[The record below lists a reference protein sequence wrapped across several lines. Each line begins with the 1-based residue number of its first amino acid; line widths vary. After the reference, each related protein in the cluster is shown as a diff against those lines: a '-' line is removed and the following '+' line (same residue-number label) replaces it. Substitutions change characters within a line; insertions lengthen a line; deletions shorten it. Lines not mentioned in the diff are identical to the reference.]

1 MDIIILD
8 FAANCP
14 YTVLITAEWRIVMIL
29 YHGSNTANIQVLQPH
44 LADHDRPYIYMS
56 TLEVVAAFYMCNA
69 LERPYY
75 WFPYGFDK
83 ETGVPVYHEL
93 YPNALK
99 EVSDGVSG
107 SIYIVDADED
117 SILPFKNIPVA
128 RLATQPVKVLKEI
141 KVENAYDLFMQY
153 VAEGKM
159 KIGRFED
166 KTEKAIANWHSM
178 VLAYIRE
185 KDMIKTPDCSYAL
198 FVKEK
203 FPSVW
208 RQYEKEISE

>member
-1 MDIIILD
+1 
-8 FAANCP
+8 
-14 YTVLITAEWRIVMIL
+14 MIL

-69 LERPYY
+69 VERPYY

-93 YPNALK
+93 YPDALK

-153 VAEGKM
+153 VAEGRM

-178 VLAYIRE
+178 VLSYIRE

>member
-1 MDIIILD
+1 
-8 FAANCP
+8 
-14 YTVLITAEWRIVMIL
+14 MIL
-29 YHGSNTANIQVLQPH
+29 YHGSNTQNIDVLQPN
-44 LADHDRPYIYMS
+44 LADHDRPYVYMS
-56 TLEVVAAFYMCNA
+56 TLEVVAAFYLCNA
-69 LERPYY
+69 VERPYY

-107 SIYIVDADED
+107 SIYTVECGEDEV
-117 SILPFKNIPVA
+117 LPFKNIPVA
-128 RLATQPVKVLKEI
+128 RLATQPMKVLKET

-159 KIGRFED
+159 KIGRFEY
-166 KTEKAIANWHSM
+166 KTEKAIANWHGMILSY
-178 VLAYIRE
+178 VKE

-198 FVKEK
+198 FVKDK

>member
-1 MDIIILD
+1 
-8 FAANCP
+8 
-14 YTVLITAEWRIVMIL
+14 MIL
-29 YHGSNTANIQVLQPH
+29 YHGSNTANIRVLQPH

-69 LERPYY
+69 VERPYY

-166 KTEKAIANWHSM
+166 KTEKAIVNWHSM
-178 VLAYIRE
+178 VLSYVKE

>member
-1 MDIIILD
+1 
-8 FAANCP
+8 
-14 YTVLITAEWRIVMIL
+14 MIL

-69 LERPYY
+69 VERPYY

-117 SILPFKNIPVA
+117 SIRPFKNIPVA

-178 VLAYIRE
+178 VLSYIRE

>member
-1 MDIIILD
+1 
-8 FAANCP
+8 
-14 YTVLITAEWRIVMIL
+14 MIL

-44 LADHDRPYIYMS
+44 LADHHRPYIYMS

-69 LERPYY
+69 VERPYY

-178 VLAYIRE
+178 VLSYIRE

>member
-1 MDIIILD
+1 
-8 FAANCP
+8 
-14 YTVLITAEWRIVMIL
+14 MIL

-69 LERPYY
+69 VERPYY

-93 YPNALK
+93 YPDALK

-178 VLAYIRE
+178 VLAYIKE

>member
-1 MDIIILD
+1 
-8 FAANCP
+8 
-14 YTVLITAEWRIVMIL
+14 MIL

-69 LERPYY
+69 VERPYY

-153 VAEGKM
+153 VAEDKM

-178 VLAYIRE
+178 VLSYIRE

>member
-1 MDIIILD
+1 
-8 FAANCP
+8 
-14 YTVLITAEWRIVMIL
+14 MIL

-69 LERPYY
+69 VERPYY

-178 VLAYIRE
+178 VLSYIRE
-185 KDMIKTPDCSYAL
+185 KDMINTPDCFYAL

>member
-1 MDIIILD
+1 
-8 FAANCP
+8 
-14 YTVLITAEWRIVMIL
+14 MIL

-69 LERPYY
+69 VERPYY

-93 YPNALK
+93 YPNAMK

-178 VLAYIRE
+178 VLAYIKE

>member
-1 MDIIILD
+1 
-8 FAANCP
+8 
-14 YTVLITAEWRIVMIL
+14 MIL

-69 LERPYY
+69 VERPYY

-93 YPNALK
+93 YPDALK
-99 EVSDGVSG
+99 EVSNGVSG

-166 KTEKAIANWHSM
+166 KTEKSIANWHNM
-178 VLAYIRE
+178 VLSYIKE

>member
-1 MDIIILD
+1 
-8 FAANCP
+8 
-14 YTVLITAEWRIVMIL
+14 MIL
-29 YHGSNTANIQVLQPH
+29 YHGSNTANIRVLQPH

-69 LERPYY
+69 VERPYY

-99 EVSDGVSG
+99 EVSNGVSG

-178 VLAYIRE
+178 VLSYIKE

>member
-1 MDIIILD
+1 
-8 FAANCP
+8 
-14 YTVLITAEWRIVMIL
+14 MIL

-69 LERPYY
+69 VERPYY

-178 VLAYIRE
+178 VLSYVKE

>member
-1 MDIIILD
+1 
-8 FAANCP
+8 
-14 YTVLITAEWRIVMIL
+14 MIL

-69 LERPYY
+69 VERPYY

-117 SILPFKNIPVA
+117 SILPFKNIPLA

-159 KIGRFED
+159 KIGHFED

-178 VLAYIRE
+178 VLSYIKE

>member
-1 MDIIILD
+1 
-8 FAANCP
+8 
-14 YTVLITAEWRIVMIL
+14 MIL

-69 LERPYY
+69 VERPYY

-93 YPNALK
+93 YPDALK
-99 EVSDGVSG
+99 EVSNGVSG

-178 VLAYIRE
+178 VLSYIKE
-185 KDMIKTPDCSYAL
+185 KDVVKTPDCSYAL

>member
-1 MDIIILD
+1 
-8 FAANCP
+8 
-14 YTVLITAEWRIVMIL
+14 MIL
-29 YHGSNTANIQVLQPH
+29 YHGSNTANIRVLQPH

-69 LERPYY
+69 VERPYY

-93 YPNALK
+93 YPDALK
-99 EVSDGVSG
+99 EVSNGVSG

-178 VLAYIRE
+178 VLSYIKE
-185 KDMIKTPDCSYAL
+185 KDVVKTPDCSYAL

>member
-1 MDIIILD
+1 
-8 FAANCP
+8 
-14 YTVLITAEWRIVMIL
+14 MIL

-69 LERPYY
+69 VERPYY

-178 VLAYIRE
+178 VLSYIKE
-185 KDMIKTPDCSYAL
+185 KDMVKTPDCSYAL

>member
-1 MDIIILD
+1 
-8 FAANCP
+8 
-14 YTVLITAEWRIVMIL
+14 MIL

-69 LERPYY
+69 VERPYY

-159 KIGRFED
+159 KIGHFED

-178 VLAYIRE
+178 VLSYIKE
-185 KDMIKTPDCSYAL
+185 KDMVKTPDCSYAL

>member
-1 MDIIILD
+1 
-8 FAANCP
+8 
-14 YTVLITAEWRIVMIL
+14 MIL

-69 LERPYY
+69 VERPYY

-178 VLAYIRE
+178 VLSYIKE

>member
-1 MDIIILD
+1 
-8 FAANCP
+8 
-14 YTVLITAEWRIVMIL
+14 MIL

-56 TLEVVAAFYMCNA
+56 TVEVVAAFYMCNA
-69 LERPYY
+69 VERPYY

-178 VLAYIRE
+178 VLSYIRE

>member
-1 MDIIILD
+1 
-8 FAANCP
+8 
-14 YTVLITAEWRIVMIL
+14 MIL
-29 YHGSNTANIQVLQPH
+29 YHGSNTANIQVLQSH

-69 LERPYY
+69 VERPYY

-178 VLAYIRE
+178 VLSYIRE

>member
-1 MDIIILD
+1 
-8 FAANCP
+8 
-14 YTVLITAEWRIVMIL
+14 MIL
-29 YHGSNTANIQVLQPH
+29 YHGSNTADIKVLEPRQ
-44 LADHDRPYIYMS
+44 ADHDRPYIYMS
-56 TLEVVAAFYMCNA
+56 TLEVVAAFYLCNA
-69 LERPYY
+69 VERPYY

-178 VLAYIRE
+178 VLSYIRE

>member
-1 MDIIILD
+1 
-8 FAANCP
+8 
-14 YTVLITAEWRIVMIL
+14 MIL

-69 LERPYY
+69 VERPYY

-93 YPNALK
+93 YPDALK

-178 VLAYIRE
+178 VLSYIKE

>member
-1 MDIIILD
+1 
-8 FAANCP
+8 
-14 YTVLITAEWRIVMIL
+14 MIL

-56 TLEVVAAFYMCNA
+56 TLEVVAAFYLCNA
-69 LERPYY
+69 VERPCY

-166 KTEKAIANWHSM
+166 KTEKAIANWHGM
-178 VLAYIRE
+178 VLSYIKE

>member
-1 MDIIILD
+1 
-8 FAANCP
+8 
-14 YTVLITAEWRIVMIL
+14 MIL

-56 TLEVVAAFYMCNA
+56 TLEVVAAFYLCNA
-69 LERPYY
+69 VERPYY

-93 YPNALK
+93 YPGALK

-166 KTEKAIANWHSM
+166 KTEKAIDNWHGM

-185 KDMIKTPDCSYAL
+185 KDMIKTPDCYYAL

>member
-1 MDIIILD
+1 
-8 FAANCP
+8 
-14 YTVLITAEWRIVMIL
+14 MIL

-69 LERPYY
+69 VERPYY

-93 YPNALK
+93 YPDALK

-128 RLATQPVKVLKEI
+128 CLATQPVKVLKEI

-166 KTEKAIANWHSM
+166 KTEKAIANWHNM
-178 VLAYIRE
+178 VLSYIKE

>member
-1 MDIIILD
+1 
-8 FAANCP
+8 
-14 YTVLITAEWRIVMIL
+14 MIL

-69 LERPYY
+69 VERPYY

-178 VLAYIRE
+178 VLSYIKE
-185 KDMIKTPDCSYAL
+185 KDIIKTPDCSYAL

-203 FPSVW
+203 FPSIW

>member
-1 MDIIILD
+1 
-8 FAANCP
+8 
-14 YTVLITAEWRIVMIL
+14 MIL

-69 LERPYY
+69 VERPYY
-75 WFPYGFDK
+75 WFPYGFNK

-178 VLAYIRE
+178 VLSYIRE